1 MFFIQKRCKIMFHK
15 ITIANQKGGVGK
27 TAISANLAYFLTED
41 QNHKDLKI
49 LFIDVDVQGNASSAL
64 KTFTCGTQTYRLL
77 TESLSDNEV
86 ENVKKLGETNKIVL
100 FKASKE
106 LANSEGLNIKNCVL
120 NLTANLKR
128 FEDNFDLV
136 IFDTPPTLGNA
147 LTIVLCC
154 SQSLIV
160 PIELDSFSLQGL
172 ESLSNTVR
180 NLRENVNSSLD
191 ILGLVINKYF
201 KNRKRLEELS
211 ARLAKTNMSNKIFD
225 TKIHF
230 TDLIPDALTY
240 SQSLRQTVK
249 NRNYH
254 GHRVINEFK
263 ALTRE
268 VLGKIYGD

>member
-1 MFFIQKRCKIMFHK
+1 MFHK

-64 KTFTCGTQTYRLL
+64 KTFACGIQTYRLL
-77 TESLSDNEV
+77 TESLTDNEV
-86 ENVKKLGETNKIVL
+86 ENVNKLGETNQIVL

-154 SQSLIV
+154 SQSVIV

-172 ESLSNTVR
+172 ENLNKTVSN
-180 NLRENVNSSLD
+180 LKEKVNNSLD
-191 ILGLVINKYF
+191 ILGLVINKYLE
-201 KNRKRLEELS
+201 NRKRLEELS
-211 ARLAKTNMSNKIFD
+211 SGLASTKLNKKIFN
-225 TKIHF
+225 TKIHL

-240 SQSLRQTVK
+240 SQSLRETVK
-249 NRNYH
+249 KRKYH
-254 GHRVINEFK
+254 GHRVLKEFK
-263 ALTRE
+263 AFTKE
-268 VLGKIYGD
+268 VLDKIYGN